1 MNNRTLAS
9 IAIDDTDS
17 KNGMCTTY
25 IAYLL
30 VEQFLKRDISFEDYP
45 ILVRLNP
52 NIPWKTRG
60 NGAVSLKFSTEDP
73 EKAYEEACT
82 IVSKYSEIENQANP
96 GVVMSTIDP
105 PNIDISNFAETALSE
120 VVSRREAISLM
131 KRHNIR
137 YRGWGKQRGL
147 IGALAAIGSLL
158 YNDSTF
164 ELIAFRSKANWG
176 IRRLVDDNSVINMS
190 QKTYPYTFNCY
201 DEEKQRVLI
210 TPRGSDPVLLGV
222 RGETPEMMLQAYRM
236 IKIDEDVRGYMIFKT
251 NQGTGVH
258 LKSKLDL
265 GDLKAYRSGKFE
277 CTVTHPPR
285 IGIGGHVYIKV
296 KNEEGCTDCAA
307 YEPTGRFRKAVLSLI
322 PEDLVE
328 IAGSVRRR
336 TSNHPTI
343 INMESLLIK
352 KIAKDIRFV
361 NPDCNI
367 CGKRMSSKGQRQ
379 GFHCDSCNST
389 DRKAEKVKLE
399 NPRTIQ
405 VGLYIPPPRAQ
416 RHLSKPKQRYLLQ
429 RKAQLPLIEHWFK

>member
-17 KNGMCTTY
+17 KKGMCTTY

-176 IRRLVDDNSVINMS
+176 IRRLVDDHSVVRKFTDS
-190 QKTYPYTFNCY
+190 Q
-201 DEEKQRVLI
+201 
-210 TPRGSDPVLLGV
+210 LLAS
-222 RGETPEMMLQAYRM
+222 Q
-236 IKIDEDVRGYMIFKT
+236 
-251 NQGTGVH
+251 
-258 LKSKLDL
+258 
-265 GDLKAYRSGKFE
+265 
-277 CTVTHPPR
+277 
-285 IGIGGHVYIKV
+285 
-296 KNEEGCTDCAA
+296 
-307 YEPTGRFRKAVLSLI
+307 
-322 PEDLVE
+322 
-328 IAGSVRRR
+328 
-336 TSNHPTI
+336 
-343 INMESLLIK
+343 
-352 KIAKDIRFV
+352 
-361 NPDCNI
+361 
-367 CGKRMSSKGQRQ
+367 
-379 GFHCDSCNST
+379 
-389 DRKAEKVKLE
+389 
-399 NPRTIQ
+399 
-405 VGLYIPPPRAQ
+405 
-416 RHLSKPKQRYLLQ
+416 
-429 RKAQLPLIEHWFK
+429 